1 MADST
6 FVEAEYTSDL
16 VPGPMAYAVLLPDG
30 YKEAEER
37 LPLLYFLHGGG
48 GDSKTFLSGTKP
60 LFERAWDDGRLPR
73 LVVVTPSAG
82 RSFYMDYRD
91 GSQKWESLLVG
102 PFLAHIRENYRVR
115 QDRDGLFV
123 AGISMGGMGALRLG
137 LKYPDIFTG
146 LAALEPGIEPA
157 LAFRDIE
164 FEDRFWRSEGI
175 FRAIYG
181 RPVDEEYWAQN
192 NPANIVIKDAER
204 ILSLKMGIYLE
215 CGDEDV
221 FGLDRGTEFL
231 HRILRDRSI
240 PHEYHLVR
248 GANHVGRSLGP
259 RIQEA
264 LEFLGTLINPPPPDP
279 DVENL
284 EKMIVQWKEQ
294 AGKTLKAS

>member
-115 QDRDGLFV
+115 RDRDGLFV

-215 CGDEDV
+215 CGD
-221 FGLDRGTEFL
+221 
-231 HRILRDRSI
+231 
-240 PHEYHLVR
+240 
-248 GANHVGRSLGP
+248 
-259 RIQEA
+259 
-264 LEFLGTLINPPPPDP
+264 
-279 DVENL
+279 
-284 EKMIVQWKEQ
+284 
-294 AGKTLKAS
+294 